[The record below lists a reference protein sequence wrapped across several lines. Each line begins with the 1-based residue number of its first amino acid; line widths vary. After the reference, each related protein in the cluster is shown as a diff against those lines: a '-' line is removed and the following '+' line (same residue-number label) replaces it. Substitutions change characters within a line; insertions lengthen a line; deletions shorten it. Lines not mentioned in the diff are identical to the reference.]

1 MTKPVKN
8 QPEHKFHNVNKA
20 MTHTAGTVNEYVV
33 HLYLFPQMIYYNK
46 QK

>member
-20 MTHTAGTVNEYVV
+20 MTHTAGTVNECCSFIFVSTND
-33 HLYLFPQMIYYNK
+33 LLQ
-46 QK
+46 